1 MLVMACM
8 RVPSLFWREYRRF
21 FIEGLLAL
29 SRLWG
34 ACGFYPGWRARRVHL
49 VFWGLSCWCASVNFT
64 CGFNFGHGLWLP
76 CGVTFAVLGG
86 GLLIVRVVSYGSLL
100 AWGWAFPGCEA
111 MGGLWALSKVE
122 SAVCTSTSPS
132 YVYPACKLHWHFTCG
147 LNSKHSLW

>member
-8 RVPSLFWREYRRF
+8 RVPSLFWREYCRF

-49 VFWGLSCWCASVNFT
+49 VFWRLSCWCASVNFT

-76 CGVTFAVLGG
+76 CGATFAVLGG
-86 GLLIVRVVSYGSLL
+86 GGYWLFVL
-100 AWGWAFPGCEA
+100 WA
-111 MGGLWALSKVE
+111 MGLCWPGDGPFR
-122 SAVCTSTSPS
+122 AVRRWG
-132 YVYPACKLHWHFTCG
+132 ACG
-147 LNSKHSLW
+147 LFRKSRAQCARAPRLPMFIRLVSFTDTLLVV